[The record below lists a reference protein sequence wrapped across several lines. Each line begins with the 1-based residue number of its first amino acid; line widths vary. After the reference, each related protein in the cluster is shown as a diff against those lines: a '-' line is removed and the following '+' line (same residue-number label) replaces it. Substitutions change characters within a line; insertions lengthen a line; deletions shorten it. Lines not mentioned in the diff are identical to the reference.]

1 MNANFIEFESI
12 DRLESLF
19 VESHRTPVVI
29 FKHSTTCGISAGV
42 MREVSAVD
50 GDIHMIVMQT
60 HRPLSNAIAEWT
72 GVRHESPQA
81 IVIKDGVP
89 VYTASH
95 YDIEPEQ
102 LQTYLTRTA
111 DA

>member
-1 MNANFIEFESI
+1 MNANFIEVDSI
-12 DRLESLF
+12 DSLNSLF
-19 VESHRTPVVI
+19 ERSHASPVVL

-42 MREVSAVD
+42 LREVSSVD

-60 HRPLSNAIAEWT
+60 HRPLSNALAERT

-81 IVIKDGVP
+81 IVLKDGMP

-95 YDIEPEQ
+95 YDIEPRE
-102 LQTYLTRTA
+102 LQSFLTA
-111 DA
+111 ESND